1 MSSFRNIGHCEIP
14 NDWADISLGD
24 EDKRPLLVMRNGL
37 TKTQSDHDGTFKV
50 SRIETISNG
59 VIDESRVK
67 YLSEVSRE
75 EEDKYLIRKDDML
88 FSHINSDVHLGKTA
102 IAKKDYND
110 LLQGMNLLLFR
121 VNEEILDPEFLFF
134 TMNYYK
140 NIGVFISI
148 CSRAVNQSS
157 INQGKLKALKVP
169 LPPLPEQYNIA
180 HILSKIQSAIETQKK
195 IIQTTTELK
204 KALMQKLFTEGL
216 KGEPQKE
223 TEIGLVPKSWEV
235 VKLKE
240 IVNFTTGK
248 LNANQ
253 AKSDG
258 KYPFF
263 TCSQETFWIDSYAF
277 DTEAVLLSGNN
288 ARAIYSVKYFNGK
301 FNAYQ
306 RTYVITIKDTSQF
319 SYTFLKYILS
329 FNLER
334 LRKLSIGTST
344 KYLTLGILENLEIL
358 KPKIDEQEN
367 IANALS
373 IVESK
378 IESSQAKLKSLQSL
392 FKSMLH
398 HLMTG
403 QIRVKDLKVS

>member
-1 MSSFRNIGHCEIP
+1 MIVP
-14 NDWADISLGD
+14 NDWEIYEFQRTLVKNKVSKDNQISASDIKSSGKYPVIDQGQDYIAGYSDEKDKIYIPEQPLVIFGD
-24 EDKRPLLVMRNGL
+24 HTRCFKYVDFPFIIGA
-37 TKTQSDHDGTFKV
+37 DGTKILAPNTTLFNPQFFYFYLLTLHIPSRGYNRHFK
-50 SRIETISNG
+50 
-59 VIDESRVK
+59 
-67 YLSEVSRE
+67 LLRE
-75 EEDKYLIRKDDML
+75 QK
-88 FSHINSDVHLGKTA
+88 
-102 IAKKDYND
+102 
-110 LLQGMNLLLFR
+110 
-121 VNEEILDPEFLFF
+121 IL
-134 TMNYYK
+134 
-140 NIGVFISI
+140 
-148 CSRAVNQSS
+148 R
-157 INQGKLKALKVP
+157 
-169 LPPLPEQYNIA
+169 PPIPEQQNIA
-180 HILSKIQSAIETQKK
+180 NILSKIQSAIETQEK
-195 IIQTTTELK
+195 IIQKTTELK

-216 KGEPQKE
+216 RGEKQKE

-235 VKLKE
+235 VKLKG

-277 DTEAVLLSGNN
+277 DTETVLLSGNN
-288 ARAIYSVKYFNGK
+288 ARAIYSVKYFKGR

-319 SYTFLKYILS
+319 SYMFLKYILS

-344 KYLTLGILENLEIL
+344 KYLTLGILENLEVI

-392 FKSMLH
+392 FNSMLH

-403 QIRVKDLKVS
+403 QIRVKGVKIKD